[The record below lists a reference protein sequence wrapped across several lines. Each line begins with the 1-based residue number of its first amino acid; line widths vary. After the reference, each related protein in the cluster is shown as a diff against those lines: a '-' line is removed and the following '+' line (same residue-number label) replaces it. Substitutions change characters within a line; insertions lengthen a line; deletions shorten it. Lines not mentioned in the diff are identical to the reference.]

1 MKKLF
6 FMFVA
11 AAAMTFAACDNAPKT
26 EAAPEEAAEAAVEA
40 VDSTAEAAVE
50 AVDSAAAA
58 ATETVDSADAA
69 TEAATEAP
77 AENN

>member
-40 VDSTAEAAVE
+40 VDS
-50 AVDSAAAA
+50 AAAA
-58 ATETVDSADAA
+58 ATETVDSAAAAA